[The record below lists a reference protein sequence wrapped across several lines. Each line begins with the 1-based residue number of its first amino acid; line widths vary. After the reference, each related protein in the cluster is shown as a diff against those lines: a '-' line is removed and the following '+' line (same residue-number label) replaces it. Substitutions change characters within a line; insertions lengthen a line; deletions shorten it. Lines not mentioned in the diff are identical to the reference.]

1 MPLRKVYGI
10 DTGTSAVKLYNQS
23 KDEFYTEKN
32 MIAIR
37 DGQKVVAVG
46 DEAYEMYE
54 KAPANVQVA
63 SPMSLGTIADIPK
76 MEYILYS
83 MLSQMGRSIPGL
95 RAVIYFAIPSDLSQM
110 DKRVYNMIV
119 NSRRLQSYKI
129 YMVEKP
135 IADALALDITPEKAK
150 GSMVMNIGAQSTELS
165 VIAEGKVV
173 ISRSVPIGGM
183 QMNQAVCD
191 EIRRVYKLQIGF
203 RTADRLKLVM
213 GNMGQP
219 PLTARKVY
227 GIDSLS
233 GLPREEVINSRVVNE
248 AIRKQM
254 TQIGKEL
261 KTFLE
266 RIPPQISYQI
276 LKEGI
281 HLTGGTTK
289 MPGISNFLAEFVDYG
304 ILLSE
309 LYEQA
314 TVNGLKLIINNRDL
328 KKRWT
333 IPM

>member
-1 MPLRKVYGI
+1 MKLRKVYGI
-10 DTGTSAVKLYNQS
+10 DTGTSTVKLYNQS
-23 KDEFYTEKN
+23 RDEFYTEKN

-46 DEAYEMYE
+46 DEAYEIYE
-54 KAPANVQVA
+54 KAPTDIQVS

-76 MEYILYS
+76 MEYILYF
-83 MLSQMGRSIPGL
+83 MLSQMGRSFPGL
-95 RAVIYFAIPSDLSQM
+95 RTIIYFAIPSDLSQM

-119 NSRRLQSYKI
+119 NSRRLQNYKI

-135 IADALALDITPEKAK
+135 IADALALDISPDTAK

-165 VIAEGKVV
+165 VIAEGRVV
-173 ISRSVPIGGM
+173 ISKSVPIGGM

-191 EIRRVYKLQIGF
+191 EVRRIYKLQIGF

-213 GNMGQP
+213 GNLGQTD
-219 PLTARKVY
+219 LTARKVY

-233 GLPREEVINSRVVNE
+233 GLPREEVINSRVVND
-248 AIRKQM
+248 AIRKLM
-254 TQIGKEL
+254 NQIGNEL

-266 RIPPQISYQI
+266 RMPPQISYEI

-281 HLTGGTTK
+281 HLTGGSTK
-289 MPGISNFLAEFVDYG
+289 MPGISSFFAEYVGYG

-314 TVNGLKLIINNRDL
+314 TVNGLKRIINNRDL
-328 KKRWT
+328 RKRWT